1 MHIKMEKEN
10 RRGGIRTFFLF
21 LILFMMSASVS
32 VGSAAEEP
40 YPNRPINI
48 LVGYAPGGVLDYCAR
63 LIGDYLAEVL
73 GQPILRVHKPG
84 GGGTL
89 AGSLA
94 AKAKPDGY
102 TLFVGTSS
110 NVVFSPLVK
119 KVDYTW
125 EDFIPLGIY
134 AKGVVY
140 CFVKADSPYKTLQ
153 DLIDDAKKRPGQ
165 LRVSSYGR
173 MTPADFVIQV
183 FSRQA
188 GIQLAHVPYKS
199 CGEAVTAVLGG
210 HVETD
215 FCTASM
221 GQVAAGAVRILAST
235 DSERSKFLP
244 EVGTFTEL
252 GFPVAIKLWNSFC
265 VPQKTP
271 KKVVDKL
278 THAMQEVFKRHGKEI
293 QEALIKIE
301 FLPYFLNFQ
310 ESVEEI
316 KRDYEM
322 QSKMVK
328 ELGIEVK

>member
-1 MHIKMEKEN
+1 MSKELAREN
-10 RRGGIRTFFLF
+10 GRVGIRIFFLL
-21 LILFMMSASVS
+21 LILSMAIPSVPA
-32 VGSAAEEP
+32 VWAAEEP

-48 LVGYAPGGVLDYCAR
+48 LVGYAPGGVLDYQAR

-110 NVVFSPLVK
+110 NIVFSPLVK

-125 EDFIPLGIY
+125 EDFTPLGIY

-165 LRVSSYGR
+165 LRVSSYGK

-221 GQVAAGAVRILAST
+221 GQMAAGAVRILAST

-244 EVGTFTEL
+244 EVRTFTEL

-278 THAMQEVFKRHGKEI
+278 TQAMQEVFKRHGKEI

-310 ESVEEI
+310 ESVAEI